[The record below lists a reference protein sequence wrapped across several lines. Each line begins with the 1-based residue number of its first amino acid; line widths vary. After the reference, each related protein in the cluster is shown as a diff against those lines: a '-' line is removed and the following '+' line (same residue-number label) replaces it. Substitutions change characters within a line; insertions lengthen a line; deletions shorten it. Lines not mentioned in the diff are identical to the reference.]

1 MRLERLTARL
11 RPCPAWQAIDLGFA
25 LARAWFPALW
35 ALWWCTALP
44 LTLMVLALAWLHSDL
59 WLLALWWCKPIYE
72 APLLLWASRALFDE
86 RPRRGALPGMLGAGL
101 RPRLL
106 PLLLWRRLSPRRAL
120 VLPLLLLEGLPGRA
134 HRARLRTLAEGSA
147 SGWLTLVCYHLEA
160 ILWGGMLLGLYLLI
174 PEGLAGID
182 LVAALDD
189 SASPAY
195 WISSACYLLACS
207 LIAPFYVCAGF
218 ALYLTRRTELEGW
231 DIELAFRRAP
241 PPPAAVLPALA
252 LLAPLLLA
260 PPPAEAETWPDPEAA
275 RARIAEVLDS
285 PEFGTTR
292 EVELWL
298 PVTDPAQRG
307 TEDAEDSWA
316 ATPPPWL
323 AGTIQWGLVT
333 LAAIALLVLV
343 RALWRER
350 APRLPR
356 STRTGH
362 EAASGPHATSPL
374 DHESEIRRLL
384 DADDPGAAI
393 GALYRASL
401 ERLDRLG
408 LSLPPGATE
417 GSCVQR
423 ASARLPRRIRVPF
436 AAIAAA
442 RRHAAYG
449 DRAPSAA
456 HVERLLSH
464 WRRWR
469 GRTGAH

>member
-44 LTLMVLALAWLHSDL
+44 LTLIVLALAWLHSDL
-59 WLLALWWCKPIYE
+59 WLLALWWCKPLYE

-120 VLPLLLLEGLPGRA
+120 VLPLLLLEGLPRRA
-134 HRARLRTLAEGSA
+134 RRARLRTLAGGSA

-174 PEGLAGID
+174 PEGLPGID
-182 LVAALDD
+182 LIAALED
-189 SASPAY
+189 SAAPAY

-218 ALYLTRRTELEGW
+218 ALYLSRRTELEGW

-260 PPPAEAETWPDPEAA
+260 PPPAEAETWLAPEAA

-285 PEFGTTR
+285 PDFGTTR

-298 PVTDPAQRG
+298 PVADPAQRS
-307 TEDAEDSWA
+307 TEDAEATWS

-333 LAAIALLVLV
+333 LGAIALLILI

-356 STRTGH
+356 SARTEH
-362 EAASGPHATSPL
+362 EAAPEPHSASPI
-374 DHESEIRRLL
+374 DHETEIRRLL
-384 DADDPGAAI
+384 AADDPGAAI

-423 ASARLPRRIRVPF
+423 ASARLPRRVGVPF

-442 RRHAAYG
+442 RQHAAYG
-449 DRAPSAA
+449 DRDPSAA

-464 WRRWR
+464 WRRWQ
-469 GRTGAH
+469 GRTDAH